1 MCPELCPHTLP
12 RGSGTPGSEASRV
25 QQVSLPGSTA
35 PGSCD
40 TVTIRCGL
48 VSLLQMSEQ
57 SLQTLAPAHQQ
68 LLVSLS
74 SQVDLRA
81 TVHIRQEPVLSQTPG
96 PHYPRLEQIGL
107 AILTPRNPQ
116 VGSGCAFEDSA
127 PPGSVA
133 GYPDCKVAAQFQP
146 SHKEERR
153 RWLFSFTKA
162 KASCSSCSPAP
173 CSYLGVRGR
182 SVKFSH
188 SVISSSLQPHGL
200 QHARLPCSSPTSRAC
215 SN

>member
-40 TVTIRCGL
+40 TVAIRCGL

-81 TVHIRQEPVLSQTPG
+81 TVHISQEPVLSQTPG

-146 SHKEERR
+146 SHQGREKEVAI
-153 RWLFSFTKA
+153 LFHKSK
-162 KASCSSCSPAP
+162 SLMLLLLSSTLLISRCH
-173 CSYLGVRGR
+173 G
-182 SVKFSH
+182 KFS
-188 SVISSSLQPHGL
+188 
-200 QHARLPCSSPTSRAC
+200 
-215 SN
+215 

>member
-1 MCPELCPHTLP
+1 M
-12 RGSGTPGSEASRV
+12 
-25 QQVSLPGSTA
+25 SLPGSTA

-57 SLQTLAPAHQQ
+57 SLQTLASAHQQ

-81 TVHIRQEPVLSQTPG
+81 TVHISQEPVLSQTPG
-96 PHYPRLEQIGL
+96 PHYPRLEEIGL

-146 SHKEERR
+146 SHQGREKEVAIFFHKSKS
-153 RWLFSFTKA
+153 LMLLLL
-162 KASCSSCSPAP
+162 SSTLLISRCH
-173 CSYLGVRGR
+173 G
-182 SVKFSH
+182 KFS
-188 SVISSSLQPHGL
+188 
-200 QHARLPCSSPTSRAC
+200 
-215 SN
+215 